1 MAVQTLSWPSQ
12 RRPAYA
18 GIGSR
23 ETPPGVLD
31 LMVRA
36 ASQLATQGWVLRTGM
51 AGGADQAFY
60 RGASAHGAL
69 ELYLPWP
76 SFEADA
82 RSPAGA
88 AEQFVLGQPT
98 PAAYELAA
106 RFHPAWSGLVQG
118 ARRLHARNCHQ
129 VLGPDLA
136 SPVRFVLCW
145 TPDGSLDGRGQR
157 VGGTGQALRIAHHHG
172 ITVFNLARPEH
183 TERLSRHC
191 AKQTR

>member
-1 MAVQTLSWPSQ
+1 MELHTNSWPSQ
-12 RRPAYA
+12 QLPAYA

-36 ASQLATQGWVLRTGM
+36 ASQLGTQGWVLRTGM

-60 RGASAHGAL
+60 RGVRAYGAL

-88 AEQFVLGQPT
+88 AEQFVLEQPT

-106 RFHPAWSGLVQG
+106 RFHPAWSRLAQSV
-118 ARRLHARNCHQ
+118 RRLHARNCHQ

-136 SPVRFVLCW
+136 SPVRLVLCW

-157 VGGTGQALRIAHHHG
+157 VGGTGQALRIAHHYG
-172 ITVFNLARPEH
+172 IQVFNLARPEH
-183 TERLSRHC
+183 AERLTRHC
-191 AKQTR
+191 ASEAR